1 MVIHDSIQLCGNLRE
16 ILVQIK
22 RLHADLIAAHLVAV
36 VRLDRFVCCRIK
48 EHAGNLTG
56 LVPELRIFV
65 LDVGKDLIQ
74 ITGMERVDI
83 VPRNNVINVSCT
95 GKQIGDPE

>member
-1 MVIHDSIQLCGNLRE
+1 MSVRGNKSTKMVIHDSIQLCGNLRE

-48 EHAGNLTG
+48 EHAGNLMG
-56 LVPELRIFV
+56 LVPELRILV
-65 LDVGKDLIQ
+65 LGVGKI
-74 ITGMERVDI
+74 
-83 VPRNNVINVSCT
+83 
-95 GKQIGDPE
+95 

>member
-48 EHAGNLTG
+48 EHAGNLVG
-56 LVPELRIFV
+56 LVPELRILV
-65 LDVGKDLIQ
+65 LDIGKDLIQ

>member
-36 VRLDRFVCCRIK
+36 VRLNGLVRCGIK
-48 EHAGNLTG
+48 EHAGNLMG
-56 LVPELRIFV
+56 LIPELRIFV
-65 LDVGKDLIQ
+65 LDIGKDLIQ

-83 VPRNNVINVSCT
+83 VPQNNVINVSCT

>member
-36 VRLDRFVCCRIK
+36 VRLDRFICCRIK

-56 LVPELRIFV
+56 LVPELRILV

-95 GKQIGDPE
+95 GKQIGYPE

>member
-36 VRLDRFVCCRIK
+36 VRLDRFICCRIK

>member
-1 MVIHDSIQLCGNLRE
+1 M
-16 ILVQIK
+16 
-22 RLHADLIAAHLVAV
+22 
-36 VRLDRFVCCRIK
+36 
-48 EHAGNLTG
+48 G
-56 LVPELRIFV
+56 LVPELRILV

-95 GKQIGDPE
+95 GKQIGYPE

>member
-1 MVIHDSIQLCGNLRE
+1 MVIHVSIQLCGNLRE

-22 RLHADLIAAHLVAV
+22 RLHADLIAAHLVG
-36 VRLDRFVCCRIK
+36 VRLDRFICCRIK
-48 EHAGNLTG
+48 EHAENLTG
-56 LVPELRIFV
+56 LVPELRILV

>member
-48 EHAGNLTG
+48 EHG
-56 LVPELRIFV
+56 LVPELRILV

>member
-22 RLHADLIAAHLVAV
+22 RLHADLIAAHLVVV

-48 EHAGNLTG
+48 EHAGNLMG
-56 LVPELRIFV
+56 LVPELRILV

>member
-22 RLHADLIAAHLVAV
+22 RLHADLIAAHLAAV
-36 VRLDRFVCCRIK
+36 VRLDRFVCRRIK
-48 EHAGNLTG
+48 EHAGNLMG
-56 LVPELRIFV
+56 LVPELRILV

>member
-36 VRLDRFVCCRIK
+36 VRLDRFVSCRIK
-48 EHAGNLTG
+48 KHAGNLMG
-56 LVPELRIFV
+56 LVPELRILV